1 MLVSESSSLVQC
13 PYCLCNFFD
22 PDKLPKHTIEYLSLR
37 DQLELVVKDD
47 EARDLLKYG
56 QHYSTNDD
64 GIMYDLFDSP
74 FMKEIK
80 KTHLFDGDINL
91 SLMLFTD
98 DFQLFQRS
106 NHSMMLVHAVILDLP
121 PEVRYH
127 QKNMLQIC
135 VTPGPRSTD
144 AYSFLE
150 PVLEDLKSMATEG
163 FRVQVGSSMSRVK
176 AHLVLVG
183 GDMPAAAKIVGSVD
197 HTGYYGCRFCYI
209 KGTPP
214 LMVKS

>member
-1 MLVSESSSLVQC
+1 M
-13 PYCLCNFFD
+13 
-22 PDKLPKHTIEYLSLR
+22 R
-37 DQLELVVKDD
+37 DQLELVVRDD

-56 QHYSTNDD
+56 QHYSANDD
-64 GIMYDLFDSP
+64 GIMYDIFDSP

-98 DFQLFQRS
+98 DFQPFKRS
-106 NHSMMLVHAVILDLP
+106 SHSMMLVHAIILDLP

-135 VTPGPRSTD
+135 VTPGPRTVD
-144 AYSFLE
+144 AISFLE
-150 PVLEDLKSMATEG
+150 PVLEELESIATDG
-163 FRVQVGSSMSRVK
+163 FHVQVGSSMLRVK

-183 GDMPAAAKIVGSVD
+183 GDMPAASKMAGLIG
-197 HTGYYGCRFCYI
+197 HTGYHGCRFCYI
-209 KGTPP
+209 KGTPL
-214 LMVKS
+214 LMAKS